1 MIARMSKYD
10 LVLYAGQSSDF
21 IEKLR
26 GLGLVDI
33 TTTGWEPSDEDRQL
47 LLSIDNHHKAVDAL
61 TRFLED
67 ERFVRDEQP
76 IADGGEAF
84 DRYTAATQ
92 QAAAL
97 RSEIARLQKT
107 ADELRPWGDFSVDTL
122 RKLADKGVV
131 LRYFFTSRA
140 AYEKDIE
147 AWSERY
153 TIALVH
159 EGETFDYFVVVT
171 GRARRWCSMRRRS
184 RRRRW
189 TAVRPKRRSPRP
201 AGSSR
206 SWIGN
211 FPVRLFRWRRSA
223 GMGSSSSGSWKR
235 FA

>member
-189 TAVRPKRRSPRP
+189 TVVRPKPRSPRL